1 MIHFYEDEFFIGVV
15 TKQCGVAVHFD
26 QQSVRGRGGGLL
38 PFTRYILTKMGEP
51 LSFARCILT
60 KMGGNLSFDRHILTE
75 IGDLFSF
82 TGPLVNLSDTQA
94 SLRLDFEHPAICVVL
109 C

>member
-1 MIHFYEDEFFIGVV
+1 MCAGAGGRAIAVHS
-15 TKQCGVAVHFD
+15 VHFD
-26 QQSVRGRGGGLL
+26 Q
-38 PFTRYILTKMGEP
+38 MGEL
-51 LSFARCILT
+51 LSFARYILT

-94 SLRLDFEHPAICVVL
+94 SLRLDFEYPAICVVL